1 MDENGSDGHGKAAR
15 EEGMK
20 VPSLKFSTKGFRK
33 HEQFDAWCAFT
44 TSMCD
49 LQAISPAKEGFE
61 SSAASYQL
69 DSMLLT
75 RFDLAPMKFSLNEAM
90 IRKTSLDHWCL
101 SVVSSGEVAAS
112 ATHNGF
118 RAQRGKTVLHSYSI
132 PFSGEMR
139 DVSYTGLFFSRD
151 EFWDIADVLD
161 GQSHQC
167 LEGPLAQIMRD
178 YLLSMQK
185 TADLL
190 TKTEA
195 MALRQAFGHLLRAMV
210 HQTPSALDAAKVPI
224 VAAQYDQARR
234 FINANIGSPKLN
246 PDMICGKLGMSR
258 RQLYYLFEKQGGVA
272 SYIRNRRLAACYNT
286 LTRSSGKMLVS
297 SVAYDYGFTNTS
309 SFCRQFQSR
318 YGFSPKEARD
328 ARNNNQAP
336 IAAHE
341 ASLVDWLMMAESA

>member
-1 MDENGSDGHGKAAR
+1 M
-15 EEGMK
+15 
-20 VPSLKFSTKGFRK
+20 
-33 HEQFDAWCAFT
+33 
-44 TSMCD
+44 
-49 LQAISPAKEGFE
+49 
-61 SSAASYQL
+61 
-69 DSMLLT
+69 
-75 RFDLAPMKFSLNEAM
+75 
-90 IRKTSLDHWCL
+90 
-101 SVVSSGEVAAS
+101 
-112 ATHNGF
+112 
-118 RAQRGKTVLHSYSI
+118 
-132 PFSGEMR
+132 
-139 DVSYTGLFFSRD
+139 
-151 EFWDIADVLD
+151 
-161 GQSHQC
+161 
-167 LEGPLAQIMRD
+167 
-178 YLLSMQK
+178 
-185 TADLL
+185 
-190 TKTEA
+190 
-195 MALRQAFGHLLRAMV
+195 